1 MASLGRIYVKSISRS
16 RGVEEALGT
25 HHVHVYLEVL
35 AMVMDMKH
43 VGLISD
49 QLADSVLKIV
59 MAEALIKALNPPPA
73 RTTSESRR
81 RNTAVAL

>member
-1 MASLGRIYVKSISRS
+1 
-16 RGVEEALGT
+16 
-25 HHVHVYLEVL
+25 
-35 AMVMDMKH
+35 MVMDMKH